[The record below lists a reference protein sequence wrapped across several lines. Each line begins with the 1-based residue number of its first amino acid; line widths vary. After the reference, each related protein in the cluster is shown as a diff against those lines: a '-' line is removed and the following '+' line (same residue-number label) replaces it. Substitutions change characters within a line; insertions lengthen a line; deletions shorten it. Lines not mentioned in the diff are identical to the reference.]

1 MNNKITDK
9 YIIET
14 KEVVVKTNTSVPI
27 EYKKSE
33 KTYTEDE
40 VKEMMK
46 QVVKEVENEVK
57 E

>member
-1 MNNKITDK
+1 MRKEIIDNHF
-9 YIIET
+9 IET
-14 KEVVVKTNTSVPI
+14 KEVEVKKNKHVPL

-40 VKEMMK
+40 VKE
-46 QVVKEVENEVK
+46 VENEVK